1 MSGSRRSL
9 SLRARLLLLGLVA
22 VTVAT
27 AIGGVVLY
35 VASSAAAN
43 ASLRRDARA
52 AADQVVELV
61 RSGRLPDPIPVTGSQ
76 MVQVVDSRN
85 RVVSASAGSDRLTAI
100 LTSGQLAQALHGSIR
115 VEASRLAQSAP
126 YVVIAEAVPGLDRY
140 VVVAQPTDQLA
151 RTAHVLRVTLLV
163 VLPLLLVILGAIS
176 WRLIGATLRPVER
189 LRAGAERIS
198 GADHDER
205 LPVPR
210 SVDEIHALALTLN
223 SMLDRLADSRARQ
236 RAFLADVAHEL
247 RSPLTSMRTQLEV
260 AERLGEGDSLSRE
273 VLADVLRMSALVED
287 LLVVARLDSDA
298 VPLPDAGPVGLDE
311 VLERM
316 GARYAGAE
324 LDVEVEPG
332 LVVLLGP
339 GELDRLLANLVD
351 NAVRHARS
359 RVQVRAR
366 RQGDRVRITIS
377 DDGPGVPAAERDR
390 MRQRFTRLDSARDR
404 GSGGTGLGLAIVT
417 ALLAKRDG
425 RLLLDDAPGGGLAAT
440 LDLRVASGFPM

>member
-1 MSGSRRSL
+1 MSEPRRSL

-43 ASLRRDARA
+43 ASLRRDARDA
-52 AADQVVELV
+52 AGQVVELV
-61 RSGRLPDPIPVTGSQ
+61 RSGRLPNPIPVTGSP
-76 MVQVVDSRN
+76 MVQVVDGHN
-85 RVVSASAGSDRLTAI
+85 RVVSASAGSDQLTAI
-100 LTSGQLAQALHGSIR
+100 LTRDQLAQALHGSFR
-115 VEASRLAQSAP
+115 VAAARLAQSAP
-126 YVVIAEAVPGLDRY
+126 YVVVAEAVPGLDRY
-140 VVVAQPTDQLA
+140 VVVAEPTDQLV
-151 RTAHVLRVTLLV
+151 RTARVLRVTLLA
-163 VLPLLLVILGAIS
+163 VLPVLLIILGAIS

-273 VLADVLRMSALVED
+273 VLADVVRMSALVED
-287 LLVVARLDSDA
+287 LLVVARLNSDA
-298 VPLPDAGPVGLDE
+298 VPLPDAGPVELDE
-311 VLERM
+311 ALEGLR
-316 GARYAGAE
+316 ARYADAGLAF
-324 LDVEVEPG
+324 DAEPG
-332 LVVLLGP
+332 LVVVLGA

-351 NAVRHARS
+351 NANRHARS
-359 RVQVRAR
+359 RVEVRAR
-366 RQGDRVRITIS
+366 RRGERVRITVS
-377 DDGPGVPAAERDR
+377 DDGPGVPAADRDR
-390 MRQRFTRLDSARDR
+390 MRERFTRLDPARDR

-417 ALLAKRDG
+417 ALLAKRGG
-425 RLLLDDAPGGGLAAT
+425 RLLLDDAPDGGLAAT
-440 LDLRVASGFPM
+440 LDLPGASRFPR

>member
-1 MSGSRRSL
+1 MSGQRRSL
-9 SLRARLLLLGLVA
+9 TLRARLLVLGLVA

-27 AIGGVVLY
+27 AVGGVVLY

-52 AADQVVELV
+52 AAEQVVELV

-100 LTSGQLAQALHGSIR
+100 LTSSQLTRALHGSIR

-126 YVVIAEAVPGLDRY
+126 YVVIAEAVPGLDRFI
-140 VVVAQPTDQLA
+140 VVAEPTDQLL

-163 VLPLLLVILGAIS
+163 VLPVLLVILGAIS

-260 AERLGEGDSLSRE
+260 AERLGEGDALSRE

-298 VPLPDAGPVGLDE
+298 VPLPDAGPVELDA
-311 VLERM
+311 VLERQ
-316 GARYAGAE
+316 GARYAGAA
-324 LDVEVEPG
+324 LDVDVEPG

-359 RVQVRAR
+359 RVGVCAR
-366 RQGDRVRITIS
+366 RHGDRVRITIS
-377 DDGPGVPAAERDR
+377 DDGPGVPVAERDR

-417 ALLAKRDG
+417 SLLAKRDG
-425 RLLLDDAPGGGLAAT
+425 RLLLDDAPSGGLAAT
-440 LDLRVASGFPM
+440 LDLPEASGLPM